1 MPDYYPLLTRALSGL
16 DRNTREAR
24 LAVYDRARQA
34 LLKQLRGVT
43 PPLAEAEIPRERL
56 VLEEAIKKIDIETA
70 RKEAQAARTPSPPR
84 EPSRP
89 PVTARPAAPPRP
101 PMQSRDRAP
110 GEGAKPSA
118 YSAVKAAA
126 AESVASSAPVDLDH
140 APAGGTPPGD
150 AKQGKPAEPAAP
162 AQGPRP
168 FRPGAGRFLRDGE
181 RRALQA
187 KLLVGGLVAL
197 LIVLAVGLG
206 YIQRDRIFAFFGGGT
221 APSQVTDG
229 KVADR
234 IGAGPQTTPAPGP
247 APGPGT
253 VSPVGQR
260 AVLYEENPTTG
271 QQQQQ
276 VQTFVGTAV
285 WRTETLS
292 PGPGRPP
299 EIGIRVDIDI
309 PDRRLSAVM
318 TIRRNPDPNLPAS
331 HTIEIQFN
339 TPNDPFGGVA
349 NMPGVRLKTSET
361 AQGAP
366 LAALVVRVTPGFF
379 LVGLS
384 AVEVDREQ
392 NIQFLR
398 ERTWFD
404 IPFVYNNGRRAVLAF
419 EKGTPG
425 ERAINE
431 ALASWQQ

>member
-1 MPDYYPLLTRALSGL
+1 MPDYYPLLTRAISGL

-43 PPLAEAEIPRERL
+43 PPLAEAEITRERL
-56 VLEEAIKKIDIETA
+56 VLEEAIKKIDNEIAQKEEQTA
-70 RKEAQAARTPSPPR
+70 RPSPPLH
-84 EPSRP
+84 EPSRA
-89 PVTARPAAPPRP
+89 PVTARPAVPPRP
-101 PMQSRDRAP
+101 PMQKPAADAA
-110 GEGAKPSA
+110 AKP
-118 YSAVKAAA
+118 AAA
-126 AESVASSAPVDLDH
+126 ASGAAAAPVDLDH
-140 APAGGTPPGD
+140 EPAGVARPGD
-150 AKQGKPAEPAAP
+150 AKPGRPAEPGAP
-162 AQGPRP
+162 VQGPRP
-168 FRPGAGRFLRDGE
+168 FRPGAGRFLRDGK
-181 RRALQA
+181 RAALRA

-197 LIVLAVGLG
+197 LIVLAAGLG
-206 YIQRDRIFAFFGGGT
+206 YMQRDRIFAFFGGGT
-221 APSQVTDG
+221 APGQATDG

-234 IGAGPQTTPAPGP
+234 IAAGPQTTPAPGP

-260 AVLYEENPTTG
+260 AVLYEENPATG

-276 VQTFVGTAV
+276 IQTFVGTAV
-285 WRTETLS
+285 WRTETIS

-299 EIGIRVDIDI
+299 DVGIRVDIDV

-361 AQGAP
+361 AQGVP

-379 LVGLS
+379 LIGLS
-384 AVEVDREQ
+384 AVDADREQ
-392 NIQFLR
+392 NIQALR
-398 ERTWFD
+398 ERSWFD
-404 IPFVYNNGRRAVLAF
+404 LPFVYNNGRRAVLAF

-431 ALASWQQ
+431 ALASWRQ

>member
-16 DRNTREAR
+16 ERNTREAR

-43 PPLAEAEIPRERL
+43 PPLAEAEITRERL
-56 VLEEAIKKIDIETA
+56 VLEEAIKKIDGEA
-70 RKEAQAARTPSPPR
+70 PQKEGQTARTPPPPR

-89 PVTARPAAPPRP
+89 PLTARPAVPPRP
-101 PMQSRDRAP
+101 PMPSRDRAP
-110 GEGAKPSA
+110 ADSA
-118 YSAVKAAA
+118 ARPAVAA
-126 AESVASSAPVDLDH
+126 SVAASAPVDLDR
-140 APAGGTPPGD
+140 APAGGARPGD
-150 AKQGKPAEPAAP
+150 AKPGKPAEPAAP
-162 AQGPRP
+162 APGPRP

-197 LIVLAVGLG
+197 LIVLAAGLG

-221 APSQVTDG
+221 APSQATDG
-229 KVADR
+229 KVSDR
-234 IGAGPQTTPAPGP
+234 IAAGPQTTPAPGP

-299 EIGIRVDIDI
+299 EIGIRVDIDV

-384 AVEVDREQ
+384 AVDVDREQ

>member
-1 MPDYYPLLTRALSGL
+1 MPDYYPLLTRAVSGL
-16 DRNTREAR
+16 ERNTREAR
-24 LAVYDRARQA
+24 LAVFDRARQA
-34 LLKQLRGVT
+34 LLKQLKGVS
-43 PPLAEAEIPRERL
+43 PPLAEAEITRERL
-56 VLEEAIKKIDIETA
+56 VLEEAIKRIESEA
-70 RKEAQAARTPSPPR
+70 AQKEAQASRTPPPPR
-84 EPSRP
+84 EPPRS
-89 PVTARPAAPPRP
+89 PVTARPAVPPRP
-101 PMQSRDRAP
+101 PVRTPTPSRDRAP

-126 AESVASSAPVDLDH
+126 DENVESSAPVDLDH
-140 APAGGTPPGD
+140 APAGG
-150 AKQGKPAEPAAP
+150 AKPVKSAEPAAP

-168 FRPGAGRFLRDGE
+168 FRPGAGRFMRDGE

-206 YIQRDRIFAFFGGGT
+206 YIQRERIFAFFGGGT
-221 APSQVTDG
+221 APGVATDG

-234 IGAGPQTTPAPGP
+234 VGAGPQATPAPGP

-299 EIGIRVDIDI
+299 EIGVRVDIDI

-318 TIRRNPDPNLPAS
+318 TIRRNPDANLPAS

-384 AVEVDREQ
+384 AVDADREQ

-425 ERAINE
+425 ERALNE
-431 ALASWQQ
+431 ALASWRQ

>member
-16 DRNTREAR
+16 ERNTREAR
-24 LAVYDRARQA
+24 LVVYDRARQA

-43 PPLAEAEIPRERL
+43 PPLAEAEITRERL
-56 VLEEAIKKIDIETA
+56 VLEEAIKKIDSEA
-70 RKEAQAARTPSPPR
+70 AQKEEQTPRTPPPPR

-89 PVTARPAAPPRP
+89 LMTARPAIPPRP
-101 PMQSRDRAP
+101 PMPSRDRAP

-126 AESVASSAPVDLDH
+126 AESVESSAPVDLDR
-140 APAGGTPPGD
+140 A
-150 AKQGKPAEPAAP
+150 PAAP

-197 LIVLAVGLG
+197 LIVLAAGLG

-221 APSQVTDG
+221 APSQATDG
-229 KVADR
+229 KVPDR
-234 IGAGPQTTPAPGP
+234 IAAGPQTTPAPGP

-299 EIGIRVDIDI
+299 DVGIRVDIDI
-309 PDRRLSAVM
+309 PDRRLSAAM

-384 AVEVDREQ
+384 AVDTDREQ

-404 IPFVYNNGRRAVLAF
+404 VPFVYNNGRRAVLAF
-419 EKGTPG
+419 EKGNPG
-425 ERAINE
+425 GPANKE
-431 ALASWQQ
+431 LPPPGG

>member
-1 MPDYYPLLTRALSGL
+1 MPDYYPLLTRAISGL
-16 DRNTREAR
+16 ERNTREAR

-43 PPLAEAEIPRERL
+43 PPLAEAEITRERL
-56 VLEEAIKKIDIETA
+56 VLEEAIKKIDSETA
-70 RKEAQAARTPSPPR
+70 RKEEQTSRSPPPPR
-84 EPSRP
+84 EPQRP
-89 PVTARPAAPPRP
+89 PVTARPAVPPRP
-101 PMQSRDRAP
+101 PMAPRDRAP

-118 YSAVKAAA
+118 YSAVKSAA
-126 AESVASSAPVDLDH
+126 AESVASSDPVDLDR
-140 APAGGTPPGD
+140 APAGGTRPGD
-150 AKQGKPAEPAAP
+150 AKPGKPAEPAAP

-181 RRALQA
+181 RRALKA
-187 KLLVGGLVAL
+187 KLLAGGLVAL
-197 LIVLAVGLG
+197 LIVLAAGLG

-221 APSQVTDG
+221 APGQATDG
-229 KVADR
+229 KVSDR

-260 AVLYEENPTTG
+260 AVLYEENPATG

-299 EIGIRVDIDI
+299 DVGIRADIDV

-339 TPNDPFGGVA
+339 TPNDPFGGVS

-384 AVEVDREQ
+384 AVDADREQ

-431 ALASWQQ
+431 ALASWRQ

>member
-16 DRNTREAR
+16 ERNTREAR
-24 LAVYDRARQA
+24 LAIYDRARQA
-34 LLKQLRGVT
+34 LLKQLKGVS
-43 PPLAEAEIPRERL
+43 PPLAEAEITRERL
-56 VLEEAIKKIDIETA
+56 VLEEAIKRIDSETA
-70 RKEAQAARTPSPPR
+70 QKEEQTSRTPPSPR

-89 PVTARPAAPPRP
+89 PVTTRSAVPPRP
-101 PMQSRDRAP
+101 AMPSRDRAP
-110 GEGAKPSA
+110 GEGAKPP
-118 YSAVKAAA
+118 AAT
-126 AESVASSAPVDLDH
+126 SIASSTPVDLDR
-140 APAGGTPPGD
+140 APAGGARPGD
-150 AKQGKPAEPAAP
+150 AKPGKPIESTAP

-197 LIVLAVGLG
+197 LIVLAAGLG
-206 YIQRDRIFAFFGGGT
+206 YIQRERIFAFFGGT
-221 APSQVTDG
+221 APSQAVDG
-229 KVADR
+229 KVPDR
-234 IGAGPQTTPAPGP
+234 IAAGPQTTPAP
-247 APGPGT
+247 ATGPGI

-260 AVLYEENPTTG
+260 AVLYEENPATG

-299 EIGIRVDIDI
+299 EIGIRVDIDV

-361 AQGAP
+361 AQGVP

-384 AVEVDREQ
+384 AVDADREQ

-431 ALASWQQ
+431 ALASWRQ

>member
-1 MPDYYPLLTRALSGL
+1 M
-16 DRNTREAR
+16 
-24 LAVYDRARQA
+24 
-34 LLKQLRGVT
+34 
-43 PPLAEAEIPRERL
+43 
-56 VLEEAIKKIDIETA
+56 
-70 RKEAQAARTPSPPR
+70 
-84 EPSRP
+84 
-89 PVTARPAAPPRP
+89 
-101 PMQSRDRAP
+101 
-110 GEGAKPSA
+110 
-118 YSAVKAAA
+118 
-126 AESVASSAPVDLDH
+126 
-140 APAGGTPPGD
+140 
-150 AKQGKPAEPAAP
+150 
-162 AQGPRP
+162 
-168 FRPGAGRFLRDGE
+168 RDGE

-234 IGAGPQTTPAPGP
+234 VGAGPQTTPAPGP